1 LQFIFVSKNKG
12 KLKEF
17 QNFFKDLNIEF
28 IQFYKDIREE
38 GLTFFENAY
47 LKAKEGF
54 KEKGIASIG
63 EDSGLVIDYLYGMPG
78 VFSNRFYKEGDY
90 KGNIKKVLEILKDV
104 PFYKRKA
111 KFVSVIVLY
120 LGENKFFSFKGEVEG
135 FISFEEKGEQG
146 FGYDPIFLYPQ
157 LGKTF
162 GEISIEIKN
171 RISHRAKALMEF
183 KKFIIEN
190 EGNIFG

>member
-28 IQFYKDIREE
+28 IPFYKDIYEK

-54 KEKGIASIG
+54 KEKKIPSIG
-63 EDSGLVIDYLYGMPG
+63 EDSGLVIDFLYGMPG

-104 PFYKRKA
+104 PFHKRRA
-111 KFVSVIVLY
+111 KFVSVIVLF
-120 LGENKFFSFKGEVEG
+120 LKEDKFFSFKGEVEG
-135 FISFEEKGEQG
+135 FISFEEKGSEG
-146 FGYDPIFLYPQ
+146 FGYDPIFLYPG

-162 GEISIEIKN
+162 AEIPVEIKN
-171 RISHRAKALMEF
+171 RISHRAKALTEL

-190 EGNIFG
+190 ESNLFR

>member
-1 LQFIFVSKNKG
+1 MQFIFVSKNKG

-28 IQFYKDIREE
+28 IPFYKDIEE
-38 GLTFFENAY
+38 KGLTFFENAY

-54 KEKGIASIG
+54 KEKKIPSIG
-63 EDSGLVIDYLYGMPG
+63 EDSGLVIDHLYGMPG

-104 PFYKRKA
+104 PFHKRRA
-111 KFVSVIVLY
+111 KFVSVIVLF
-120 LGENKFFSFKGEVEG
+120 LKEDKFFSFKGEVEG
-135 FISFEEKGEQG
+135 FISFEEKGSEG
-146 FGYDPIFLYPQ
+146 FGYDPIFLYPG

-162 GEISIEIKN
+162 AEIPVEIKN
-171 RISHRAKALMEF
+171 RISHRAKALTEL

-190 EGNIFG
+190 ESNLFR